1 MYSVP
6 ITPVAAST
14 RVSQPSL
21 IMRQD
26 FWDTLYKCTNRL
38 KKPVDFSYL
47 NLVSTCL
54 PFLVPRVS
62 YVLYQH
68 SLYSVG
74 PVDIGEL
81 LIPIIPRQLKFK
93 GLGMEKIERKYAR
106 DEFG

>member
-1 MYSVP
+1 MGHPVQVYKSVKE
-6 ITPVAAST
+6 A
-14 RVSQPSL
+14 RRFL
-21 IMRQD
+21 
-26 FWDTLYKCTNRL
+26 L
-38 KKPVDFSYL
+38 YL

-54 PFLVPRVS
+54 PFLVPPGFV

-74 PVDIGEL
+74 LVDIGEL
-81 LIPIIPRQLKFK
+81 LIPIPRQLKFK